1 MTSLL
6 RTKEL
11 VNERFVKLCPV
22 TDAQEIRRERFEL
35 LLRFFAYSNCYLEF
49 DHAVKDFLD
58 EFLIKNQDTFDEAAY
73 TSEFTAVL
81 TFVENNYPMNNTFI
95 LFEDR
100 KAEIEFYY
108 SIMLDI
114 ENNTGKIQTIDNS
127 KFFRIL
133 KSNFLLMLYNLV
145 EACVVSGM
153 LEIYE
158 SLKQSQSGYNEL
170 IEEIQSLW
178 SKYKIGEIYKSS
190 GTRSSYEKGVR
201 EIIAQVITDEPV
213 FLNRAALE
221 ISGNLDARRIKNLC
235 DKHCIRYVASDDDG
249 CLKTVKE
256 KRQNLAHG
264 DESFGDCARDMTLS
278 QLEHIKDEV
287 IRFIGSILNGM
298 KNYYDNKLYLRE
310 PEKKKKKASK
320 C

>member
-1 MTSLL
+1 
-6 RTKEL
+6 
-11 VNERFVKLCPV
+11 
-22 TDAQEIRRERFEL
+22 
-35 LLRFFAYSNCYLEF
+35 
-49 DHAVKDFLD
+49 
-58 EFLIKNQDTFDEAAY
+58 
-73 TSEFTAVL
+73 
-81 TFVENNYPMNNTFI
+81 MNNTFI

-114 ENNTGKIQTIDNS
+114 ENDTGKIQTIDNS

-178 SKYKIGEIYKSS
+178 SKYKIGEIYKSL